1 MRPLLPILFATLF
14 TAAPGYAAKPS
25 FDCAKTDGAAAEQ
38 VCGDKELAALDQELT
53 RLFALAKNGLTASRR
68 KELIATQRGWI
79 KGRDECWKGRDLRR
93 CVMESYVM
101 RIHELRQGYADARS
115 QDSKGI
121 SQGPLAVRCDRLDA
135 LIGLTFVGNAPKH
148 AYLEWLNQSI
158 ITTLEPSGS
167 GSRYTAHYD
176 DGAFVFWIKG
186 DAATFERPQQGT
198 LNCRIAEP
206 G

>member
-38 VCGDKELAALDQELT
+38 VCEDKELAALDQELT

-93 CVMESYVM
+93 TRLTSRT
-101 RIHELRQGYADARS
+101 RI
-115 QDSKGI
+115 
-121 SQGPLAVRCDRLDA
+121 
-135 LIGLTFVGNAPKH
+135 
-148 AYLEWLNQSI
+148 
-158 ITTLEPSGS
+158 
-167 GSRYTAHYD
+167 
-176 DGAFVFWIKG
+176 
-186 DAATFERPQQGT
+186 
-198 LNCRIAEP
+198 
-206 G
+206 